1 MKEPGM
7 EQRELFSIPYL
18 IDPRTFA
25 LDDLVTFCV
34 AVLIAV
40 LVNAEGQ
47 AYAAALLGDARP
59 GAKDRL
65 HFNAFLHLDPLGTLC
80 FLVGGMGWAKRVDVD
95 PTRFQ
100 HPTWYLILARCA
112 GPFANFLMANVA
124 ASIVWLL
131 HTLSIDAR
139 VFMMVLAVNLTVALY
154 NVLPFPPLAG
164 GALVSALLPEQGGR
178 FRQVYE
184 LAGPYLLLAL
194 LLLDRIADGQII
206 TIHLAPQVR
215 QLFALLIQH

>member
-1 MKEPGM
+1 MPP
-7 EQRELFSIPYL
+7 RDLFPIPFL
-18 IDPRTFA
+18 IDPRSIA

-40 LVNAEGQ
+40 LVNAEAQ
-47 AYAAALLGDARP
+47 AYVATLLGDTRP

-65 HFNAFLHLDPLGTLC
+65 HFNAFLHLDPLGTLS
-80 FLVGGMGWAKRVDVD
+80 FLIGGVGWPKRVDVD
-95 PTRFQ
+95 PSKFQ
-100 HPTWYLILARCA
+100 HPTWYLILTRCA

-154 NVLPFPPLAG
+154 NVLPLPPLAG
-164 GALVSALLPEQGGR
+164 GSLISTLLPEQGRR
-178 FRQVYE
+178 FGQLYEQV
-184 LAGPYLLLAL
+184 GPYLLLAL
-194 LLLDRIADGQII
+194 FLLDRIEDGQII
-206 TIHLAPQVR
+206 TVHLAPHVQH
-215 QLFALLIQH
+215 LFALLIQP